1 MKLRTRD
8 KVFIFI
14 VLSIII
20 FDIFFCVISLGY
32 FFITRRTADIK
43 KIDLEY
49 VLESFKI
56 FWFYVVAGLA
66 TGLIDF
72 YLIVWMI
79 NYHNS
84 KPTKIIDKEERATS
98 TMYGSAD
105 FMTDEEKLE
114 NFGCDL
120 SEEVE
125 KVKVK
130 FGEINNQGT
139 ANNINKDEDET
150 NNEAEKKSL
159 EIKNKKLKKMQKKK
173 TSKVARKEQKLINK
187 KMKKLRR
194 DLNLETNH
202 GGKK

>member
-20 FDIFFCVISLGY
+20 FAIFFCVISLGY
-32 FFITRRTADIK
+32 FFITHRTADIK

-98 TMYGSAD
+98 TMYGNAD

-125 KVKVK
+125 EVKVK

-139 ANNINKDEDET
+139 ANNINKDENDQTVYNHPELNGFIKVLRIKT
-150 NNEAEKKSL
+150 AAYFKKYL
-159 EIKNKKLKKMQKKK
+159 EPALFKYELLK
-173 TSKVARKEQKLINK
+173 
-187 KMKKLRR
+187 
-194 DLNLETNH
+194 
-202 GGKK
+202 